1 MSDKKDNNCPSDGAV
16 TEDAVFGVISEDG
29 PNYRN
34 LGRMGTAILMMKAQI
49 GLGVLSIP
57 EAFNALGLVPG
68 IVCLIVIA
76 VVTTWSGY
84 MVGAFK
90 LNHREVY
97 GVDDATGLIFGP
109 IGREVLGVG
118 FSLFLIFSGASGIL
132 SLSIAL
138 NAISSHGACTAVFV
152 AVAAIVVLGLASIQT
167 LDRIGKLA
175 WIGLGCML
183 TSIFIVT
190 IAVGI
195 QDRPEAA
202 PQTGP
207 WSSDYK
213 IVNSPSFAKGIA
225 AICQLTFAFTG
236 TPFFFPIV
244 CEMRDPRHYTK
255 ALTICQSV
263 VTVTYIAI
271 GVVVYYY
278 CGSYVSSPALGSAG
292 HLIKQIAYGIA
303 LPALFVTST
312 ISTHM
317 ASKYF
322 FIRIMRGSRHLAA
335 NTPVHWLTW
344 LSCVGAVIAV
354 AYIIASAMP
363 IFGSLISLVGALL
376 GTLQVF
382 QPAGFMWLYD
392 NWSRGSA
399 GRGQQ
404 SLKWMFM
411 VGFSVFMVV
420 LGTFLMVAGTYGAV
434 VGIIDGLKADG
445 ADGAWSCADNS
456 S

>member
-1 MSDKKDNNCPSDGAV
+1 MSDKKDERPPPDGTV

-34 LGRMGTAILMMKAQI
+34 LGWKGTAVLMMKAQI

-57 EAFNALGLVPG
+57 EAFNTLGLVPG
-68 IVCLIVIA
+68 IVCLLAIA

-84 MVGAFK
+84 MVGVFK
-90 LNHREVY
+90 LNHRDIY

-109 IGREVLGVG
+109 VGREILGVG

-138 NAISSHGACTAVFV
+138 NAISSHGTCTAVFV

-167 LDRIGKLA
+167 LDRIGMLA
-175 WIGLGCML
+175 WAGLGCLL

-195 QDRPEAA
+195 QDRPDAA

-225 AICQLTFAFTG
+225 AISQLTFAFTG

-255 ALTICQSV
+255 SLAICQSV
-263 VTVTYIAI
+263 ATVIYIVI
-271 GVVVYYY
+271 GIVVYYY

-292 HLIKQIAYGIA
+292 KLIKQIAYGIA
-303 LPALFVTST
+303 LPGLFVTST

-335 NTPVHWLTW
+335 NTPLHWFTW

-354 AYIIASAMP
+354 AYIIASAIP
-363 IFGSLISLVGALL
+363 IFGSLISLLGALL

-392 NWSRGSA
+392 NWA
-399 GRGQQ
+399 KGRIGTRQE
-404 SLKWMFM
+404 SLRWMFM
-411 VGFSVFMVV
+411 VAFSVFMVV
-420 LGTFLMVAGTYGAV
+420 LGCFLMVAGTYGAV
-434 VGIIDGLKADG
+434 VGIIDGLRADG
-445 ADGAWSCADNS
+445 ASGVWSCADNS
-456 S
+456 

>member
-1 MSDKKDNNCPSDGAV
+1 M
-16 TEDAVFGVISEDG
+16 
-29 PNYRN
+29 
-34 LGRMGTAILMMKAQI
+34 
-49 GLGVLSIP
+49 
-57 EAFNALGLVPG
+57 
-68 IVCLIVIA
+68 IV
-76 VVTTWSGY
+76 
-84 MVGAFK
+84 
-90 LNHREVY
+90 
-97 GVDDATGLIFGP
+97 
-109 IGREVLGVG
+109 
-118 FSLFLIFSGASGIL
+118 
-132 SLSIAL
+132 
-138 NAISSHGACTAVFV
+138 
-152 AVAAIVVLGLASIQT
+152 
-167 LDRIGKLA
+167 
-175 WIGLGCML
+175 
-183 TSIFIVT
+183 FIVT

-263 VTVTYIAI
+263 VTVTYIVI

-312 ISTHM
+312 ISTHVGHIHSIPFLLSQRPYPVAAPSNERQM

-354 AYIIASAMP
+354 AYIIASAIP

-392 NWSRGSA
+392 NWSKGSA
-399 GRGQQ
+399 DRGQR
-404 SLKWMFM
+404 SAKWMFM

-420 LGTFLMVAGTYGAV
+420 LGTFLMAAGTYGAV
-434 VGIIDGLKADG
+434 VGIIDGLKAHG
-445 ADGAWSCADNS
+445 ADGPWSCADNS